1 MKESKNKINA
11 HIEFHIELPF
21 NLALP
26 TGHYTLDFPNQI
38 RIRRDM
44 YLCQKGNEIE
54 NIATVQSKLEP
65 QERFFNEHGLV
76 NESLSEFQYKR
87 KTKTIFYARY
97 KMFISLNIKES
108 DFHEKLANGKITA
121 RELKISPKIII
132 FFHNRFK
139 RQVNEF
145 LAYYINYFPINHI
158 THLLQHEVQPL
169 STYQFS
175 KCETGITIVYKNIGI
190 PLPKIIDDYNN
201 YTGIPEFTY
210 RNDLKIEEFEKIIQ
224 NRAKYKILPHQDMF
238 NLARSL
244 FRTNKENMSAPI
256 IINAITAIE
265 TILNLLEKK
274 DSKFQELKLIRKKTR
289 ILNFYLNPYRK
300 FKKTNRP
307 IKTIRKTTI
316 IFSKLIKTNHPEIK
330 IIKRARKVIR
340 NLNYGRLIRN
350 EIIHNGK
357 IRYNISTDIIRFNL
371 KPFKIVKKAK
381 FQDLWTFILEAYYAL
396 NLHILELLYLE
407 INWRLRSDYSKSHI
421 ASSTTKSEGEL
432 VSIIPNYDWREIY
445 SYKYNLPEFAV
456 PPEKFPMGLITKD
469 KKIINLN
476 VDFERGKYELVGQIM
491 LENEEFKA
499 EWISWNVDYTY
510 EDIKKRLDTKNFSFT
525 FDRKDQQ
532 YHFQSCLN
540 CGFIIPVHMHIKYNN
555 NKCPKCKTEFDL
567 QKYTK
572 QIWVNLFVE
581 NFSNKQYNKSINY
594 ISRAIKIDT
603 KDKYLWN
610 DYGLNLLKLEKIKE
624 AITCFDKALEID
636 KNYGDSLYNKACG
649 LALNREKDE
658 TIKYLSESIEVDDT
672 FRDKALED
680 PDFDLIRHSK
690 AFHKLTS
697 REKIDEK
704 KLKNVGLKEKYE

>member
-1 MKESKNKINA
+1 MAESKNKINT

-26 TGHYTLDFPNQI
+26 TGHYTLNFPNQI

-54 NIATVQSKLEP
+54 NIVTVQSKLEP

-76 NESLSEFQYKR
+76 NENLSEFQYKR
-87 KTKTIFYARY
+87 KAKTILYARY
-97 KMFISLNIKES
+97 KISITLNIKES
-108 DFHEKLANGKITA
+108 DFHEKLASGKITA
-121 RELKISPKIII
+121 RELEISPKIIL

-139 RQVNEF
+139 RQINEF
-145 LAYYINYFPINHI
+145 LAHYINYFPINHI

-265 TILNLLEKK
+265 TILNFLEEN
-274 DSKFQELKLIRKKTR
+274 DAKFQELESRRNRTS

-300 FKKTNRP
+300 FKKSNRP
-307 IKTIRKTTI
+307 IKLIRKTKI
-316 IFSKLIKTNHPEIK
+316 VFSKLIKTNHPEIK
-330 IIKRARKVIR
+330 LFKRARKVIQ

-357 IRYNISTDIIRFNL
+357 IRYNVSTDIIRFNL
-371 KPFKIVKKAK
+371 KPFKIVKKVK
-381 FQDLWTFILEAYYAL
+381 FQELWAYILESYYSL
-396 NLHILELLYLE
+396 NLHVLELMYPD

-421 ASSTTKSEGEL
+421 ASSTTKSEGGM
-432 VSIIPNYDWREIY
+432 VSVVPNYDWREIY
-445 SYKYNLPEFAV
+445 SYKYKLPEFTV
-456 PPEKFPMGLITKD
+456 PPEKFPIGFITKD
-469 KKIINLN
+469 KKRMNLN
-476 VDFERGKYELVGQIM
+476 VDFERGKYELVGQIK
-491 LENEEFKA
+491 LENDEFKV
-499 EWISWNVDYTY
+499 EWICWNVDYNY
-510 EDIKKRLDTKNFSFT
+510 DELKKLVDNKEFSFT
-525 FDRKDQQ
+525 IDRDNQS
-532 YHFQSCLN
+532 YHFHSCLN
-540 CGFIIPVHMHIKYNN
+540 CGFIIPVHRHILYNN

-567 QKYTK
+567 QKYTD
-572 QIWVNLFVE
+572 QMWVDLFVG
-581 NFSNKQYNKSINY
+581 NFNKKKYDKSINY
-594 ISRAIKIDT
+594 IERVIKADT
-603 KDKYLWN
+603 KNKRLWN
-610 DYGLNLLKLEKIKE
+610 DYGLNLLKLDKIKE
-624 AITCFDKALEID
+624 AIICFDKAIEID
-636 KNYGDSLYNKACG
+636 KTFGDSLYNKACG
-649 LALNREKDE
+649 LALNREEDE
-658 TIKYLSESIEVDDT
+658 AIRYLRKSIEIDKS
-672 FRDKALED
+672 FREKALAD
-680 PDFDLIRHSK
+680 PDFDFIKRSK
-690 AFHKLTS
+690 AFNKLTK
-697 REKIDEK
+697 R
-704 KLKNVGLKEKYE
+704 